1 MEDYDVFNEMQKLND
16 RQVIVVVED
25 DEDFITQNLF
35 NLNSVEVMPIR
46 YNYDLSNFSNDYVE
60 KTKTL
65 FTYYYNENNS
75 YENEMLKLKKHF
87 IHYQR
92 KPKYAYIP
100 NSDKYTNLK
109 KMLTV
114 LGVKC
119 VSNKKQLLFEINI
132 SVPNAL
138 SSGTTNPKF

>member
-25 DEDFITQNLF
+25 NEDFFTQNLF

-65 FTYYYNENNS
+65 LTKSEWIPCNRFFYSLASLRSTSINFPTS
-75 YENEMLKLKKHF
+75 AQAFLDSGML
-87 IHYQR
+87 R
-92 KPKYAYIP
+92 YAIW
-100 NSDKYTNLK
+100 NT
-109 KMLTV
+109 
-114 LGVKC
+114 
-119 VSNKKQLLFEINI
+119 
-132 SVPNAL
+132 
-138 SSGTTNPKF
+138 